1 MNLNLLLPLAILLI
15 SSDTATMNS
24 LGIYPEYPT
33 ALVRLEVNELAY
45 MPLAAVTLLAL
56 TNPLALMLLEVV
68 LVKKPIGLVI
78 EVTAL
83 IVLELMAPLA
93 LMLPSTVNFSLG
105 VVVPMP
111 TFPVAARVI
120 AVTGVP
126 ATLKRKYI
134 FALTSL

>member
-105 VVVPMP
+105 VVVPIP
-111 TFPVAARVI
+111 TLPNVSTLIPV
-120 AVTGVP
+120 VP
-126 ATLKRKYI
+126 LPPK
-134 FALTSL
+134 

>member
-15 SSDTATMNS
+15 SSDTATKNT

-45 MPLAAVTLLAL
+45 MELAAVTLLAL
-56 TNPLALMLLEVV
+56 TFPLALMLLEVR
-68 LVKKPIGLVI
+68 LVKLPMGLVT

-105 VVVPMP
+105 LCVPMP
-111 TFPVAARVI
+111 T
-120 AVTGVP
+120 
-126 ATLKRKYI
+126 
-134 FALTSL
+134 